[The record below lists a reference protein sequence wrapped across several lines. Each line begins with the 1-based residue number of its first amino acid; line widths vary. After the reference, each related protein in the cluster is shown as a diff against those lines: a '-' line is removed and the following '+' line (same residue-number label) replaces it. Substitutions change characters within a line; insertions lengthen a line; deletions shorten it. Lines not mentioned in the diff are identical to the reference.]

1 MYYLI
6 GKKIGYSYSPYIHK
20 KLGSYNY
27 EIKEMNNISSF
38 LNTKEFKG
46 INITMPFKEEVIKYL
61 DYQDP
66 VVEEIGVCNTIVNNN
81 GKLYGYNTDYA
92 GFKYLL
98 ANNNISVKDKTC
110 YILGSGATSKTVAL
124 VLKELHAKKIV
135 TVSRAKKGIDFLN
148 YQDLKNDYY
157 CEILVNTTPVG
168 VYPDFDKSPVS
179 LKGFKKLE
187 LVIDVNYNPFR
198 SKLMLDAASLKI
210 NNYNGLEMLIYQ
222 AKVASELFQKRKIDD
237 SVIQDIKRN
246 LLFLRRN
253 IVFIGMPGTGKTT
266 IAKFIAQDFK
276 KKVYDV
282 DKEISKAEDMSI
294 PGLFREKG
302 EEYFRKKE
310 SETIKELAL
319 KRGIV
324 IATGGGVVLDSKNMN
339 QLQANGL
346 IVFLNRD
353 LKNIYLRQGKRP
365 LIKSKDDLEK
375 IKEERITLYNKYKDL
390 EVKNN
395 YSIKESIKKVIK
407 ALNEYK
413 ED

>member
-1 MYYLI
+1 MTF
-6 GKKIGYSYSPYIHK
+6 
-20 KLGSYNY
+20 KL
-27 EIKEMNNISSF
+27 
-38 LNTKEFKG
+38 
-46 INITMPFKEEVIKYL
+46 
-61 DYQDP
+61 
-66 VVEEIGVCNTIVNNN
+66 
-81 GKLYGYNTDYA
+81 
-92 GFKYLL
+92 
-98 ANNNISVKDKTC
+98 
-110 YILGSGATSKTVAL
+110 
-124 VLKELHAKKIV
+124 
-135 TVSRAKKGIDFLN
+135 SR
-148 YQDLKNDYY
+148 LKNDYY

-266 IAKFIAQDFK
+266 IAKFIGQDFK

-294 PGLFREKG
+294 PELFQEKG